1 MAGIAEVIGGTF
13 EEALGGIASP
23 LGIAVVAGIM
33 LVGGPRAKPL
43 AKSAL
48 KGYLVTTKRVREWV
62 AGATEQVQDLYAEAR
77 YEYESELSNEDV
89 TEGDTPRRRKSQ
101 VTEES
106 A

>member
-1 MAGIAEVIGGTF
+1 MAGIAEVIGGTL

-23 LGIAVVAGIM
+23 LGIAVFAGIM

-43 AKSAL
+43 AKNAL

-62 AGATEQVQDLYAEAR
+62 AEATEQVQDLYAEAR
-77 YEYESELSNEDV
+77 YEYESELGNEQV
-89 TEGDTPRRRKSQ
+89 PEGETRRRGRTQ
-101 VTEES
+101 PTEES